1 MKFSLEKKIIF
12 FFLLAAIALVS
23 VLVIFYYNTQKI
35 KSTSDLVEHTQEV
48 LRKSDDVLMDVL
60 NIETGSRGYSL
71 TGNELYLDPY
81 NNAIITTNSNIE
93 KLALLTKD
101 NPNQQSRMDSL
112 KKVVEERLAFTKN
125 SIAARKQNRLN
136 DSEKIMSD
144 GNGKILTDKIR
155 SIIADINSEEFRLLE
170 QRKKTVEKD
179 TQNFALIFLALFT
192 IILIILI
199 TVYVII
205 TSNLR
210 VRKKAEDELHQLN
223 KELVFKNEE
232 KEKRAAELIIANKE
246 LSFQNEEKEKR
257 AIELIIANKELKKA
271 EQAIKKSE
279 EKYRSLIEQA
289 SDAIFIY
296 NAEGKFLDVNERAC
310 TMLDYTKEQLCTM
323 KPSDLFTADELSQKP
338 IMQKELLRGERTSV
352 ERNILRSNGSL
363 IPVDIT
369 AKMLSDGRTMAIV
382 RDISERK
389 QAEQAIKESEEKYR
403 TLVEQASDA
412 ILITDTAGQFITVN
426 TSACKLSQYSEKE
439 LLEMTIYDFA
449 ITEDLQ
455 KNPFH
460 FDELKQGKTVINERA
475 MKRNNGIGLNVE
487 TTSKL
492 LPDGRLLIFVRDISE
507 RKKTEEAL
515 EKRAAELLAS
525 NTELEHF
532 AYVASHDLQEPLR
545 MVISFMN
552 LLEKRMDGQLD
563 ETNKQYIHFAV
574 DGAKRM
580 KTLIQDLL
588 LYSRVGTNKEN
599 FTATDLNEVMQY
611 VNNLLKENIKKTRAE
626 ITVKPMPVISANK
639 PLISQLFVNLVSNAL
654 KYHGDKEPEIEVG
667 CTEEPGKWIFYV
679 KDNGIGIDPK
689 YFDKIFIMFQRL
701 HNKNEYS
708 GTGIGLAICKKI
720 VETHKGKIW
729 VESEAGKGSTFYFS
743 LPKHTI

>member
-155 SIIADINSEEFRLLE
+155 SIIADIHSEEFRLLE

-232 KEKRAAELIIANKE
+232 KEKRAAELIITNKE
-246 LSFQNEEKEKR
+246 LEK
-257 AIELIIANKELKKA
+257 
-271 EQAIKKSE
+271 
-279 EKYRSLIEQA
+279 
-289 SDAIFIY
+289 
-296 NAEGKFLDVNERAC
+296 
-310 TMLDYTKEQLCTM
+310 
-323 KPSDLFTADELSQKP
+323 
-338 IMQKELLRGERTSV
+338 
-352 ERNILRSNGSL
+352 
-363 IPVDIT
+363 
-369 AKMLSDGRTMAIV
+369 
-382 RDISERK
+382 
-389 QAEQAIKESEEKYR
+389 
-403 TLVEQASDA
+403 
-412 ILITDTAGQFITVN
+412 
-426 TSACKLSQYSEKE
+426 
-439 LLEMTIYDFA
+439 
-449 ITEDLQ
+449 
-455 KNPFH
+455 
-460 FDELKQGKTVINERA
+460 
-475 MKRNNGIGLNVE
+475 
-487 TTSKL
+487 
-492 LPDGRLLIFVRDISE
+492 
-507 RKKTEEAL
+507 
-515 EKRAAELLAS
+515 
-525 NTELEHF
+525 
-532 AYVASHDLQEPLR
+532 
-545 MVISFMN
+545 
-552 LLEKRMDGQLD
+552 
-563 ETNKQYIHFAV
+563 
-574 DGAKRM
+574 
-580 KTLIQDLL
+580 
-588 LYSRVGTNKEN
+588 
-599 FTATDLNEVMQY
+599 
-611 VNNLLKENIKKTRAE
+611 
-626 ITVKPMPVISANK
+626 
-639 PLISQLFVNLVSNAL
+639 
-654 KYHGDKEPEIEVG
+654 
-667 CTEEPGKWIFYV
+667 
-679 KDNGIGIDPK
+679 
-689 YFDKIFIMFQRL
+689 
-701 HNKNEYS
+701 
-708 GTGIGLAICKKI
+708 
-720 VETHKGKIW
+720 
-729 VESEAGKGSTFYFS
+729 
-743 LPKHTI
+743 